1 MTSTLVVA
9 VLALAVGTWVLRI
22 GGVLLADRIAIPD
35 RAAHLVA
42 TATTVLLCALVVT
55 SSVFESG
62 GFAGPSRIAGVVVGG
77 VLAWR
82 RVPFVAVVVLAAVTT
97 ALLRAV
103 GVP

>member
-1 MTSTLVVA
+1 MTGTLLAA
-9 VLALAVGTWVLRI
+9 VLALALGTWLLRA
-22 GGVLLADRIAIPD
+22 GGVLLADRVTVPD
-35 RAAHLVA
+35 RATHLVG

-55 SSVFESG
+55 STVFEG
-62 GFAGPSRIAGVVVGG
+62 GGLAGPSRVAGVVVGG

-82 RVPFVAVVVLAAVTT
+82 RVPFVAAVVLAAATT